1 MRRILL
7 IVGIVV
13 GAVVLI
19 ALGLTA
25 YAFFNLS
32 SIVAHNEKR
41 ILARVS
47 DALGRPVQVGKIQ
60 AQMGWGVSVEVS
72 GLTIADDPAF
82 SQKPFLA
89 ANDVS
94 VDVEFLPLLRGEA
107 KVTRLELIK
116 PDIRLVMNAGGDLNV
131 STIGSSPE
139 DAARKAAH
147 APNRHG
153 HNRSSLGDLSI
164 KALSIEDGRIYFN
177 DLGEKAT
184 PIHVRHLDLDV
195 TNFNAASAFDIA
207 TKFAFPGDVQN
218 VAASG
223 KIGPLLN
230 QGMLDASGIPVDL
243 TFKLDSILLDSL
255 RPLADIGSDIPPG
268 LSIPD
273 AASIGGTLRG
283 TVGKLA
289 IALSTDLTA
298 NRVAYSTVLSK
309 PAGTAMTVNANGT
322 WGDQLEIASINLKLS
337 DLEVTASRFAGFSTG
352 GAQPATQQPLTA
364 QIDSNSFNLANLSPM
379 ITAAAA
385 YGVAGTSEVHGAVK
399 LGNNAPAIDGTVTL
413 KQVALKPPSWQSGVS
428 DLNGSVRFANGVET
442 IEPTGFTF
450 GSAHAN
456 IEGRV
461 ESLSPLKA
469 SYSLK
474 ADSVKLAQILASRP
488 PTDVINGL
496 LVNGIADGELAAP
509 RISATI
515 KSTDGSLQNVSYN
528 HLDLT
533 AAYFNRRVS
542 ARPLNV
548 GLFGGSLGANA
559 DAVLGDVPTFNVTL
573 AMRNLNMEEALRSQ
587 NIDAAGRL
595 RGFLTG
601 NVAASGSGADW
612 NRIRPTLR
620 GSGRVAI
627 ANGKLVGVNIVADAL
642 NAVAAAPGVSQL
654 VNVAFMS
661 SHHGL
666 LVDPDTE
673 LKSASMSFQQVGPRF
688 TTHDLFVQSPDY
700 AITGDGWFD
709 MDKNIEMNA
718 DIRLA
723 LGLQVAIPVTVSGQ
737 LPGARVLPDVPKLAE
752 RVAMG
757 AINTP
762 GNIIRGGV
770 NAVGSVVGAPS
781 AGSAIPSIPNPINAL
796 KKLWH

>member
-1 MRRILL
+1 M
-7 IVGIVV
+7 
-13 GAVVLI
+13 VLI
-19 ALGLTA
+19 AAALTA

-32 SIVAHNEKR
+32 SIVAHNENR

-47 DALGRPVQVGKIQ
+47 DALGRRVEVGKIQ

-82 SQKPFLA
+82 SAKPFLV

-94 VDVEFLPLLRGEA
+94 VDVEFFPLLYGDA

-116 PDIRLVMNAGGDLNV
+116 PDIRIVMNAGGDLNL

-139 DAARKAAH
+139 DAGRKAAPH
-147 APNRHG
+147 RHG
-153 HNRSSLGDLSI
+153 HRRSSLADLSI
-164 KALSIEDGRIYFN
+164 KALSVEDGRIYFN
-177 DLGEKAT
+177 DLGERAT
-184 PIHVRHLDLDV
+184 PIHVSHLDFDV
-195 TNFNAASAFDIA
+195 TNFNAASAFEVE
-207 TKFAFPGDVQN
+207 TKFAFPGDDQN
-218 VAASG
+218 VEASG
-223 KIGPLLN
+223 KVGPLLN
-230 QGMLDASGIPVDL
+230 QGVLDASGIPVDL
-243 TFKLDSILLDSL
+243 NLKIDSIVLDSL

-273 AASIGGTLRG
+273 AASVTGTLRG

-298 NRVAYSTVLSK
+298 ARVVYATIFNK

-322 WGDQLEIASINLKLS
+322 WGDQLEIASASLKLS
-337 DLEVTASRFAGFSTG
+337 DLEVTASRFSSFSPG
-352 GAQPATQQPLTA
+352 GAQPMSA
-364 QIDSNSFNLANLSPM
+364 QIDSNSFNLANLSPV

-385 YGVAGTSEVHGAVK
+385 YGVAGMGEVHGVAKV
-399 LGNNAPAIDGTVTL
+399 GANAPAFDGSVTL
-413 KQVALKPPSWQSGVS
+413 KQVALKPRPSWASGIS
-428 DLNGSVRFANGVET
+428 DLNGTISFANGVEVV
-442 IEPTGFTF
+442 EPTSFTL

-456 IEGRV
+456 LVGRV
-461 ESLSPLKA
+461 ESLSPLTA
-469 SYSLK
+469 SYALK
-474 ADSVKLAQILASRP
+474 ADSVKLARIFASRP
-488 PTDVINGL
+488 ASDIINGL
-496 LVNGIADGELAAP
+496 AVKGTADGELTSP
-509 RISATI
+509 RFSATI
-515 KSTDGSLQNVSYN
+515 QSSDGSLENVSYDN
-528 HLDLT
+528 LELT
-533 AAYFNRRVS
+533 AAYFNGRAS
-542 ARPLNV
+542 ARPLHV
-548 GLFGGSLGANA
+548 GMFGGSLGANA
-559 DAVLGDVPTFNVTL
+559 DAVLGNVPTFNVSL
-573 AMRNLNMEEALRSQ
+573 AMRNLNMEEGLRSQ
-587 NIDAAGRL
+587 NIDAAGRV
-595 RGFLTG
+595 RGLLTG
-601 NVAASGSGADW
+601 NVAVSGDGTSWD
-612 NRIRPTLR
+612 RIRPTLR

-642 NAVAAAPGVSQL
+642 NAVAAAPGVSQI
-654 VNVAFMS
+654 VNVAFRS

-673 LKSASMSFQQVGPRF
+673 LQSATMSFQQVGPRF
-688 TTHDLFVQSPDY
+688 NTHDLFAQSPDY
-700 AITGDGWFD
+700 TITGDGWFD

-723 LGLQVAIPVTVSGQ
+723 LGLQVPIPVTVSGK
-737 LPGARVLPDVPKLAE
+737 LPGVRVLPDVPTLAE

-796 KKLWH
+796 KKFWP

>member
-7 IVGIVV
+7 IVGIVIS
-13 GAVVLI
+13 AVVLI
-19 ALGLTA
+19 AVGLTA
-25 YAFFNLS
+25 YAYFNLS
-32 SIVAHNEKR
+32 SIVAHNENR

-47 DALGRPVQVGKIQ
+47 DALGRRVEVGKIQ

-82 SQKPFLA
+82 SAKPFLA

-94 VDVEFLPLLRGEA
+94 VDVEFFPLLGGEA
-107 KVTRLELIK
+107 RVTRLELIK
-116 PDIRLVMNAGGDLNV
+116 PDIRIVMNAGGDLNL

-139 DAARKAAH
+139 DAGRKAAPH
-147 APNRHG
+147 RHG
-153 HNRSSLGDLSI
+153 HRRSSLADLSI
-164 KALSIEDGRIYFN
+164 KALSVEDGRVYFN

-184 PIHVRHLDLDV
+184 PIHVHHLDFDV
-195 TNFNAASAFDIA
+195 TNFNAASAFDIE
-207 TKFAFPGDVQN
+207 TKFAFPGDDQN
-218 VAASG
+218 VEASG
-223 KIGPLLN
+223 KVGPLLN

-243 TFKLDSILLDSL
+243 NLRIDSIVLDSL
-255 RPLADIGSDIPPG
+255 RPLSDIGSQIPPG

-273 AASIGGTLRG
+273 AASVTGTLRG

-298 NRVAYSTVLSK
+298 NRVAYSTVFSK
-309 PAGTAMTVNANGT
+309 PAGTAMTVNANGA

-337 DLEVTASRFAGFSTG
+337 DLEMTASRFAGFSVG
-352 GAQPATQQPLTA
+352 GAQPLSA

-379 ITAAAA
+379 ITATAA
-385 YGVAGTSEVHGAVK
+385 YGVAGMSKVHGIAK
-399 LGNNAPAIDGTVTL
+399 IGGNAPAFDGSVTL
-413 KQVALKPPSWQSGVS
+413 KQLALKPPSWQSGIS
-428 DLNGSVRFANGVET
+428 DLNGTIRFANGVEVV
-442 IEPTGFTF
+442 EPTSFTL

-456 IEGRV
+456 LAGQI
-461 ESLSPLKA
+461 ESLNPLTA
-469 SYSLK
+469 SYELK
-474 ADSVKLAQILASRP
+474 ADSVKLAQIFASRP
-488 PTDVINGL
+488 ASDVINGL
-496 LVNGIADGELAAP
+496 AVKGTADGELKSP

-515 KSTDGSLQNVSYN
+515 QSTDGSLENVPYN
-528 HLDLT
+528 NLDLT
-533 AAYFNRRVS
+533 AAYFNGRVS

-548 GLFGGSLGANA
+548 GVFGGSLRA
-559 DAVLGDVPTFNVTL
+559 DADAILGDVPTFNATL
-573 AMRNLNMEEALRSQ
+573 AMRNLNMEEGLRSQ
-587 NIDAAGRL
+587 NINAAGRV
-595 RGFLTG
+595 RGLLTG
-601 NVAASGSGADW
+601 NIAASGNGTSW
-612 NRIRPTLR
+612 ERIRPTLR

-642 NAVAAAPGVSQL
+642 NAVAAAPGVSQI
-654 VNVAFMS
+654 VSVAFRS
-661 SHHGL
+661 SHRGL

-673 LKSASMSFQQVGPRF
+673 LQSATMSFQQVGPRF
-688 TTHDLFVQSPDY
+688 TTHDLYAQSPDY
-700 AITGDGWFD
+700 AIAGDGWFD

-718 DIRLA
+718 DIRLT
-723 LGLQVAIPVTVSGQ
+723 LGLQVAIPVTVSGK
-737 LPGARVLPDVPKLAE
+737 LPGVRVLPDVPTLAE

-796 KKLWH
+796 KKLWP